1 MQSVFLK
8 LYYIKVNSKC
18 VTKERKTGTHTHQL
32 VKMSEKEKQ

>member
-18 VTKERKTGTHTHQL
+18 VTNQRKKNRDTHTG
-32 VKMSEKEKQ
+32 ENE